1 MNLSGLLGHLVHR
14 HGVRDRADVV
24 QGRLHAVRREDLGL
38 GVGRG
43 VPDGEAHH
51 EPVELCLWQRI
62 GALVLDGVLRGD
74 DHERR
79 SQLVRLRVDGDLS
92 LLHTF
97 EERGLRLRAGA
108 VDLVPEN
115 DVREDRARPELEVA
129 ALLIEDVHAGHVG
142 RQQVRRELD
151 PAERAVDRPR
161 DRLGQHRLAHAGD
174 VLDQDVA
181 FGDER
186 GEREPDLAVLALD
199 DLLDVLL
206 DLPEAAAEV
215 LPVAGRLLSSLQGD
229 PPG

>member
-1 MNLSGLLGHLVHR
+1 MTMN
-14 HGVRDRADVV
+14 
-24 QGRLHAVRREDLGL
+24 
-38 GVGRG
+38 
-43 VPDGEAHH
+43 
-51 EPVELCLWQRI
+51 
-62 GALVLDGVLRGD
+62 GD
-74 DHERR
+74 P
-79 SQLVRLRVDGDLS
+79 SWYVSVS
-92 LLHTF
+92 MVTALLHTF

-108 VDLVPEN
+108 VDLVPEH

-215 LPVAGRLLSSLQGD
+215 LPVAGRLLASLQGD
-229 PPG
+229 LRG